1 MTNKQIRSER
11 KRVVATSNYLTR
23 NQIVLSARERKIVT
37 YLISRIKPGDD
48 PNTRFSFHVR
58 EFCEVCGINY
68 LNNVS
73 GVKDAIRKLANK
85 SEWVRTTDRING
97 KTVRAER
104 LFRWMESVEFVPDT
118 GIVEFNFPRNM
129 GEQLF
134 ELRKNFTEF
143 QLISILGMKNKYSIH
158 FYQYLVSFKSIGK
171 VELTLEE
178 LREILQLGDK
188 YRDYKDLNKFVL
200 KPAIREI
207 NLFSDIEV
215 EMQKKSDAGRTVSSL
230 LLLMKDNKGN
240 LESDYATVNYT
251 LDKKLPSLRM
261 RDKALTK
268 HLAEISSM
276 QEYADILS
284 ESRE

>member
-1 MTNKQIRSER
+1 MTGKEIRTER
-11 KRVVATSNYLTR
+11 KRAVVTSNYLTR

-48 PNTRFSFHVR
+48 LNTRYSFKIR
-58 EFCEVCGINY
+58 DFCEVCGIDYFHNMADI
-68 LNNVS
+68 
-73 GVKDAIRKLANK
+73 KDVIRSIADK
-85 SEWVRTTDRING
+85 SEWVRTTDQING
-97 KTVRAER
+97 KKVKAER

-118 GIVEFNFPRNM
+118 GIVRFNFPRNM

-134 ELRKNFTEF
+134 ELRKNFTEY

-158 FYQYLVSFKSIGK
+158 FYQYLRSFKSQGQ
-171 VELTLEE
+171 VEMPLEE
-178 LREILQLGDK
+178 LREVLQLGDK
-188 YRDYKDLNKFVL
+188 YQNYKDLSKFVL

-215 EMQKKSDAGRTVSSL
+215 EMQKMSDTGRTVSSL
-230 LLLMKDNKGN
+230 LFLIKDNEEN

-251 LDKKLPSLRM
+251 LDRRLPSLRTQG
-261 RDKALTK
+261 KEVTK

-284 ESRE
+284 QGSD